1 MLPAFRVVREL
12 QAQTAKSREISAEIA
27 SAEDSSLHRIEPM
40 ILKESITCEDVCY
53 RYEGSDTYSLRN
65 VQASIPAR
73 GMTAIVGKSGAGKST
88 LIDLIMG
95 LVRPETG
102 RILIDGV
109 PLSEKRLLSL
119 AKFHRICLPRPIPVS
134 YKYS

>member
-12 QAQTAKSREISAEIA
+12 QAQTAKSREISEEIA
-27 SAEDSSLHRIEPM
+27 SAGDVGTDGIQPM
-40 ILKESITCEDVCY
+40 ELKGSITCEDVCY
-53 RYEGSDTYSLRN
+53 RYEGSDAYSLRN
-65 VQASIPAR
+65 VQSSIPAR

-109 PLSEKRLLSL
+109 PLSEERLLSL
-119 AKFHRICLPRPIPVS
+119 AKFHRICLPRSIPVS
-134 YKYS
+134 HKYS